1 MGKYQNKYRNES
13 SRLSTWDYSADGAYF
28 ITICTKDKEHYFGE
42 ILNPDKIEFSEIGQY
57 VHKCWLEIPMHFP
70 FVRLDEFIVMPD
82 HVHGIL
88 FINKQNINCITV
100 GTQYLASLQQQQQQN
115 KFGPQSQNLASIV
128 RGFKIGITKFARINK
143 MKFYW
148 QSRYHDH
155 IIRNNSE
162 LELIRNYIITNPT
175 NWGKNML

>member
-88 FINKQNINCITV
+88 FTKLTP
-100 GTQYLASLQQQQQQN
+100 YL
-115 KFGPQSQNLASIV
+115 
-128 RGFKIGITKFARINK
+128 
-143 MKFYW
+143 
-148 QSRYHDH
+148 
-155 IIRNNSE
+155 
-162 LELIRNYIITNPT
+162 
-175 NWGKNML
+175 